1 MGLAPCTSSISERDI
16 SRAST
21 ARRAPSSHRS
31 PTPAGV
37 WRLIWVEQC
46 RGNSG
51 ARCRSREKSPMSC
64 TSTASTGR
72 EHKNATNSKAW
83 GSSWS
88 FKRVFTVTWSRT
100 PRP

>member
-1 MGLAPCTSSISERDI
+1 
-16 SRAST
+16 
-21 ARRAPSSHRS
+21 
-31 PTPAGV
+31 
-37 WRLIWVEQC
+37 
-46 RGNSG
+46 
-51 ARCRSREKSPMSC
+51 MSC

-100 PRP
+100 PRPWQKAAARASSSRVKFLALARAPKAGPPR